1 MRMTCVAHAFDR
13 VEAALSTTRFDAA
26 FAAFEAGL
34 QASRVV
40 VGVERGVVVEGGA
53 VVERGAVVVR
63 GVDVEGGVDDD
74 DDAEFDRLDV
84 AEVDKAVAAAVDGT
98 A

>member
-1 MRMTCVAHAFDR
+1 MRMTCVAAFDR
-13 VEAALSTTRFDAA
+13 AEAALSTTRFDAA

-40 VGVERGVVVEGGA
+40 VGVERGVVV
-53 VVERGAVVVR
+53 
-63 GVDVEGGVDDD
+63 VEGGVVDVAVD
-74 DDAEFDRLDV
+74 DRLDV

>member
-40 VGVERGVVVEGGA
+40 VGVERGVG
-53 VVERGAVVVR
+53 
-63 GVDVEGGVDDD
+63 VEGGVDDD
-74 DDAEFDRLDV
+74 AELDRLDV

>member
-40 VGVERGVVVEGGA
+40 AAVVERGVVVEGG
-53 VVERGAVVVR
+53 V
-63 GVDVEGGVDDD
+63 D

>member
-1 MRMTCVAHAFDR
+1 MRMTCVAAFDR

-40 VGVERGVVVEGGA
+40 VGVERGVG
-53 VVERGAVVVR
+53 
-63 GVDVEGGVDDD
+63 VEGGVDDD
-74 DDAEFDRLDV
+74 AELDRLDV

>member
-1 MRMTCVAHAFDR
+1 M
-13 VEAALSTTRFDAA
+13 STTRFDAA

-40 VGVERGVVVEGGA
+40 AVVERGVVA
-53 VVERGAVVVR
+53 
-63 GVDVEGGVDDD
+63 EGGVDD

>member
-1 MRMTCVAHAFDR
+1 MRMTCVAAFDR

-34 QASRVV
+34 QSSRFVAVV
-40 VGVERGVVVEGGA
+40 ESGGVVEGG
-53 VVERGAVVVR
+53 VV
-63 GVDVEGGVDDD
+63 
-74 DDAEFDRLDV
+74 DAEVDRLDV

>member
-1 MRMTCVAHAFDR
+1 M
-13 VEAALSTTRFDAA
+13 STTRFDAA

-34 QASRVV
+34 QSSRVV
-40 VGVERGVVVEGGA
+40 A
-53 VVERGAVVVR
+53 VVER

-74 DDAEFDRLDV
+74 AEVDRLDV